1 MFQEKNEEL
10 KQQREIQRQF
20 KESEKRQREMLS
32 QRSAEDASNVG
43 NSRREDKMRA
53 VKARAEDV
61 NSIIGEE
68 AQKPFKVDTAGSQRL
83 DWRGTGTAFQAA
95 KRPEGLKGEGGDGG
109 MLSGQIH
116 KALIDMAAV
125 LIMMRQDIQKC
136 LAELVKMNQSSG
148 SSIAF
153 DDSALR

>member
-1 MFQEKNEEL
+1 
-10 KQQREIQRQF
+10 
-20 KESEKRQREMLS
+20 
-32 QRSAEDASNVG
+32 
-43 NSRREDKMRA
+43 
-53 VKARAEDV
+53 
-61 NSIIGEE
+61 
-68 AQKPFKVDTAGSQRL
+68 
-83 DWRGTGTAFQAA
+83 
-95 KRPEGLKGEGGDGG
+95 